1 MSTAAAEPTPPA
13 TPATPATPALPDIQQ
28 LQDALYEIVAAGID
42 PQESGVPIAKIEA
55 FLHEHARR
63 PMSRDAFIAF
73 YEAQKLPL
81 PTATSPWADGA
92 GSEIRIVPLPPVR
105 EPELRPLSLDQV
117 REANEDD
124 TNPHMVLI
132 DDDDVKEITP
142 TPRPRAMVFALWGGL
157 AFVTA
162 GFAATVWWGHGML
175 QSMRGELQAA
185 QVRGVENERVI
196 QQLEDRAQQIEGR
209 TADIQSSVSA
219 SGQMIQQVD
228 QKSDL
233 LIDWINDPKN
243 SPRRRK

>member
-1 MSTAAAEPTPPA
+1 MSTAAAQPT
-13 TPATPATPALPDIQQ
+13 TPATPALPDLQM
-28 LQDALYEIVAAGID
+28 LQDALYEIVATGID

-63 PMSRDAFIAF
+63 PMSRDSFVAF

-81 PTATSPWADGA
+81 PTGTSPWADGV

-105 EPELRPLSLDQV
+105 EPELRPLALDAV

-124 TNPHMVLI
+124 TNPHVVLI
-132 DDDDVKEITP
+132 ADEDVKEIAA
-142 TPRPRAMVFALWGGL
+142 PRRSPAMAFALWGGL
-157 AFVTA
+157 AVVA
-162 GFAATVWWGHGML
+162 AAFAATVWWGHGML

-185 QVRGVENERVI
+185 QARGAENERVI
-196 QQLEDRAQQIEGR
+196 RQLEDRAQQIEGR